1 MDTEKIFS
9 YGTSDLTVTRRITHY
24 AEAARFSEHSHL
36 RVEIV
41 LCVSGTHGYMVDE
54 KIVKMQRGDVI
65 AIATGVPHRVMVE
78 EGDYERYSVV
88 IHPKLI
94 PKSALEEFR
103 SSYILKKATPD
114 NKIYRLLKKAE
125 RYSRE
130 LPREAQDIIYPALS
144 LEIYYMMVR
153 GDNGGGETSSEPIN
167 RALCY
172 IEEHCAE
179 ISSISE
185 ISDMLYISKSYFH
198 ALFKEHTG
206 KTPHVYLTERRLH
219 LARVRILSGERPTAI
234 YRECGFDD
242 YTSFYRSYKA
252 RYGISPGDTFSSD
265 GENDF

>member
-1 MDTEKIFS
+1 
-9 YGTSDLTVTRRITHY
+9 
-24 AEAARFSEHSHL
+24 
-36 RVEIV
+36 
-41 LCVSGTHGYMVDE
+41 MVDG

-153 GDNGGGETSSEPIN
+153 GDDGGETSSEPIN